1 MEPGPP
7 KLKRRGTMAKGILER
22 LREGV
27 VLGDGGYV
35 LELEKRG
42 YVLAGPF
49 TPEATLEHPDAVREL
64 HREFVDAG
72 AEVIQALA
80 FYGDKAKLAT
90 VGYGER
96 VGDINRAAV
105 RLAREAAGDRALV
118 AGNLSMTWQYA
129 PDSPSAADRC
139 RKLFDEQLAHQVEV
153 GVDFFICETFLYL
166 GEALLALERAK
177 RTGLPVMV
185 TLAFEQTPITRDRKM
200 PGESAK
206 ALIGAGA
213 DIAGTNCWRGP
224 AHMLPLAEEMRAA
237 TDGYIAVQAPA
248 YRTTDSMPCFV
259 GLKGFPDAM
268 EPYQLTRYEMADYA
282 RRAKAI
288 GVNFIGACCGAVG
301 THIREMARALGK
313 RPAEPARWRPDYGR
327 PMSATEAYRDVRA
340 KSPD

>member
-1 MEPGPP
+1 
-7 KLKRRGTMAKGILER
+7 MATGILER

-49 TPEATLEHPDAVREL
+49 TPEATVEHPEAVLEL

-80 FYGDKAKLAT
+80 FYGDREKLAT

-105 RLAREAAGDRALV
+105 RLARQAAGDRALV
-118 AGNLSMTWQYA
+118 AGNLSMTWQYEPESA
-129 PDSPSAADRC
+129 RAADRV
-139 RKLFDEQLAHQVEV
+139 RALLDEQLGHQLEV
-153 GVDFFICETFLYL
+153 GIDFVIAETYLYL
-166 GEALLALERAK
+166 GEALIAVERAK
-177 RTGLPVMV
+177 RAKLPVMV
-185 TLAFEQTPITRDRKM
+185 TLSFEDKPVTRDGRS
-200 PGESAK
+200 PGECAE

-213 DIAGTNCWRGP
+213 DVVGTNCWRGP
-224 AHMLPLAEEMRAA
+224 AHILPIVEEMRRA
-237 TDGYIAVQAPA
+237 TDGSIAVQAPA
-248 YRTTDSMPCFV
+248 YRTTDTTPFFT

-268 EPYQLTRYEMADYA
+268 EPYQLTRWEMAEYA
-282 RRAKAI
+282 RGAKAI
-288 GVNFIGACCGAVG
+288 GANYIGACCGAVA

-313 RPAEPARWRPDYGR
+313 PTREPARWRPDPTK
-327 PMSATEAYRDVRA
+327 PMSATEFYRERRA
-340 KSPD
+340 QSRD